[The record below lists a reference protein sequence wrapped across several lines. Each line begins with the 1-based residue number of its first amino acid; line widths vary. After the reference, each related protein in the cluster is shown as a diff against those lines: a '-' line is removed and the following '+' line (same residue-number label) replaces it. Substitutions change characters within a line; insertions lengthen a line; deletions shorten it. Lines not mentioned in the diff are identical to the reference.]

1 MRLWVASQDFR
12 NDITVSNE
20 RIKKVAE
27 TYRNLRNALRYQL
40 SNLYD
45 FDPTQHTVADSELTP
60 LDRWILDQ
68 FTAMQG
74 DVTEAYERFEY
85 HVVYQ
90 RISQF
95 VSVELSSVYHDCVK
109 DRLYADAADSPR
121 RRATQTT
128 LLRLCSGLARM
139 LAPIC
144 VFTSEEA
151 WEFLPGDKADSVH
164 LADWPEE
171 TLSLSNEERA
181 VWENLFAMREPAL
194 AELEK
199 ARQEKLIGK
208 ALEARVII
216 TAKPKAL
223 ETAQSHAETLR
234 ELINISKLHLVADSA
249 AETVTCAVT
258 KAEGAKCTRCWRWEE
273 TVGQH
278 EAHPELCTRCM
289 DAVA

>member
-1 MRLWVASQDFR
+1 M
-12 NDITVSNE
+12 
-20 RIKKVAE
+20 
-27 TYRNLRNALRYQL
+27 
-40 SNLYD
+40 
-45 FDPTQHTVADSELTP
+45 
-60 LDRWILDQ
+60 
-68 FTAMQG
+68 
-74 DVTEAYERFEY
+74 
-85 HVVYQ
+85 
-90 RISQF
+90 
-95 VSVELSSVYHDCVK
+95 
-109 DRLYADAADSPR
+109 
-121 RRATQTT
+121 
-128 LLRLCSGLARM
+128 
-139 LAPIC
+139 
-144 VFTSEEA
+144 
-151 WEFLPGDKADSVH
+151 
-164 LADWPEE
+164 
-171 TLSLSNEERA
+171 
-181 VWENLFAMREPAL
+181 WENLFALREPAL